1 MKRKVGKRDRGGGGA
16 AIDAGRERKRRRRR
30 RMAWQ
35 VQTHS
40 EHNVSAGSNKR
51 HQAHLS
57 PPLSRFIPPPT
68 PSLFLVQLLLA
79 CPSVSL
85 PVRPF
90 LSVVLS
96 FGLSFSLLS
105 PPSTLSSPFAFSCH
119 PREPLLSRIYIPVL
133 MCPLSAVLVL
143 ASSSTSLFSFPLSPP
158 LSSNLSLSVSSHFL
172 LFFFLP
178 SSLFISPRL

>member
-1 MKRKVGKRDRGGGGA
+1 
-16 AIDAGRERKRRRRR
+16 
-30 RMAWQ
+30 MAWQ

-68 PSLFLVQLLLA
+68 PSVSLVQLLLA
-79 CPSVSL
+79 CQSVSL

-90 LSVVLS
+90 VSVGLSC
-96 FGLSFSLLS
+96 GLSFSLLS

-158 LSSNLSLSVSSHFL
+158 LSSNLSLSVSSQFLL
-172 LFFFLP
+172 LFFFTFLTLYFP
-178 SSLFISPRL
+178 APLTAPHPYTGYILNLIQTDTNVENTRGGT